1 MNGRKSK
8 LYRKTGKQILV
19 DWLRSVIPDEED
31 GAKITVKNIEDF
43 VSEQTHVYM
52 NRKFLLSA
60 YSLKWIYKRVK
71 RNPDL
76 TFDQLKKDIQE
87 YGLRNSLLIA
97 PMPTA
102 STSQILGNNECFEA
116 FTSNIYTRR
125 TLAGEFTIVNKYLIK
140 DLLTKC

>member
-19 DWLRSVIPDEED
+19 DWLRSIIPDEEE
-31 GAKITVKNIEDF
+31 GATITVKNIEDYL
-43 VSEQTHVYM
+43 SDQTHIHL

-76 TFDQLKKDIQE
+76 TFDQLKKDLE
-87 YGLRNSLLIA
+87 
-97 PMPTA
+97 
-102 STSQILGNNECFEA
+102 NEQKG
-116 FTSNIYTRR
+116 Y
-125 TLAGEFTIVNKYLIK
+125 
-140 DLLTKC
+140 

>member
-1 MNGRKSK
+1 VNGRKSK

-31 GAKITVKNIEDF
+31 GAKITVKNIEEF
-43 VSEQTHVYM
+43 VAEQTHVYM

-76 TFDQLKKDIQE
+76 TFDQLKKDLE
-87 YGLRNSLLIA
+87 
-97 PMPTA
+97 
-102 STSQILGNNECFEA
+102 NEQQG
-116 FTSNIYTRR
+116 Y
-125 TLAGEFTIVNKYLIK
+125 
-140 DLLTKC
+140 